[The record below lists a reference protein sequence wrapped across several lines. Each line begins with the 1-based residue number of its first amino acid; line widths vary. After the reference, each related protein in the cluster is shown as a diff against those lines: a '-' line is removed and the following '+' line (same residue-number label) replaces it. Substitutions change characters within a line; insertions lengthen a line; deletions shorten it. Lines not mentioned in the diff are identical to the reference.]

1 MMYYRVL
8 PVHTKNPYECVVTI
22 RRAMGFLTRW
32 IASGIPDGAARD
44 AALETHLTAMTDK
57 CEKTCVRPVGV
68 ILLSLARGKEAGS
81 GSRGRENGMGNE
93 RLIEDEHRFVRTA
106 RRRGRRVDADTGNRG
121 RDVFLFRVV
130 VVVVVFVVVANG
142 AGMRTRIE

>member
-1 MMYYRVL
+1 
-8 PVHTKNPYECVVTI
+8 
-22 RRAMGFLTRW
+22 MGFLTRW

-121 RDVFLFRVV
+121 RDVFFC
-130 VVVVVFVVVANG
+130 FASSSSSSSFSSSS
-142 AGMRTRIE
+142 RTGRG

>member
-1 MMYYRVL
+1 
-8 PVHTKNPYECVVTI
+8 
-22 RRAMGFLTRW
+22 MGFLTRW

-57 CEKTCVRPVGV
+57 CEKTCVRPVGF

-81 GSRGRENGMGNE
+81 RGRGRENGMGNE

-106 RRRGRRVDADTGNRG
+106 RRRGRRVDADMGNRG
-121 RDVFLFRVV
+121 RDGFFC
-130 VVVVVFVVVANG
+130 FASSSSSSSSFSSSS
-142 AGMRTRIE
+142 RTGRG

>member
-1 MMYYRVL
+1 MHRCTTGYYRY
-8 PVHTKNPYECVVTI
+8 TKNPYEYSVTI

-81 GSRGRENGMGNE
+81 RGRGRENGMGNE
-93 RLIEDEHRFVRTA
+93 RLIENEHRFVRTA
-106 RRRGRRVDADTGNRG
+106 RGRGRRVDADMGNRG
-121 RDVFLFRVV
+121 RDVFFC
-130 VVVVVFVVVANG
+130 FASSSSSFSSSS
-142 AGMRTRIE
+142 RTGRG

>member
-1 MMYYRVL
+1 
-8 PVHTKNPYECVVTI
+8 
-22 RRAMGFLTRW
+22 MGFLTRW

-57 CEKTCVRPVGV
+57 CEKTCVRPNLGV

-93 RLIEDEHRFVRTA
+93 RLIEDAHRFVRTA
-106 RRRGRRVDADTGNRG
+106 RGRGRRVDADTGNRG
-121 RDVFLFRVV
+121 RDVFFC
-130 VVVVVFVVVANG
+130 FASSSSSSFSSSS
-142 AGMRTRIE
+142 RTGRG